1 MKTLVNKIQI
11 KTAKIQF
18 VFDNIKADILSK
30 LNPIVTKLFIGDRKL
45 RISFAFIKNL
55 ILLFPKILD

>member
-1 MKTLVNKIQI
+1 MNKIQI

-18 VFDNIKADILSK
+18 VFDNIIADILSK

-45 RISFAFIKNL
+45 RISFVFIKNL

>member
-1 MKTLVNKIQI
+1 METLMNTIQI

-30 LNPIVTKLFIGDRKL
+30 LNPIVTKLFIGD
-45 RISFAFIKNL
+45 ISFAFIKNL

>member
-1 MKTLVNKIQI
+1 MNTIQI

-18 VFDNIKADILSK
+18 VFDNIIADILSK

-45 RISFAFIKNL
+45 RISFVFIKNL